1 MDEKKK
7 DTVPDGNRHGAD
19 RKNADEGSA
28 LSVYHDRMKKTRRTM
43 PSPRVK
49 VIHQSHGRV
58 IVEGGSK
65 LIAIKNAAKA
75 WGTTYAE
82 IARGCEVWRIT
93 DEEER
98 T

>member
-1 MDEKKK
+1 MQDKKEG
-7 DTVPDGNRHGAD
+7 TVPDGNQHGAHG
-19 RKNADEGSA
+19 KSADEGSA
-28 LSVYHDRMKKTRRTM
+28 LTVYHEQMKKARRTK
-43 PSPRVK
+43 PGPRVK
-49 VIHQSHGRV
+49 VTHESRGRV

-82 IARGCEVWRIT
+82 ISRGCEVWRIT

>member
-1 MDEKKK
+1 MEDKKK
-7 DTVPDGNRHGAD
+7 DTALDGNQHGVGGVG
-19 RKNADEGSA
+19 ADEGSA
-28 LSVYHDRMKKTRRTM
+28 LTVYHEQMKKTRRTK
-43 PSPRVK
+43 PGPRVEVSHK
-49 VIHQSHGRV
+49 SHGRV

-82 IARGCEVWRIT
+82 ISRGCEVWRIT
-93 DEEER
+93 DEEEH